1 MATTSNTYTGNGT
14 NKLFSITFP
23 YLDTSDI
30 NVYLNGVLQTITTHF
45 SFANATTVE
54 FVTAPGNGVAVR
66 LDRST
71 DDNTLAATFFPGSS
85 IKAND
90 LNENFDQTLYVVQE
104 INNNAV
110 KLADPLYA
118 NKTYI
123 DAQDATKVNKSGDT
137 MSGNLVMG
145 GNKVTG
151 LGTTSSPSDAASK
164 QYVDDNAI
172 LYSGSP
178 AFTQDGAGAVTRS
191 WSSKLKDVVSVKD
204 FGAVGNGVTNDTTA
218 IQTAFNA
225 SSGAPVLFPYG
236 NYLYPGGYN
245 LAADQGAIS
254 YTDGTQGNVWL
265 QTRRLSGSQV
275 AGAGTLIGYSP
286 TAFMWDTLENCSVT
300 GDPFFVG
307 MRHRHRFGGSPV
319 TGGRIGQYCSLIQ
332 TAATSNANTN
342 RNYVATQGSVYC
354 EAGDTGTNTTTDA
367 RGAFFGG
374 GFAAY
379 VEGGAQNLLN
389 VTAAEFNTFIK
400 AGASTKF
407 QFGLQIAGANAQRG
421 AGFDAAISI
430 SGLADAIT
438 HAGYGIGILF
448 SSANGA
454 NPFSATSTIIATAG
468 AATVQGGIDFSSY
481 TITGQII
488 QGAHSK
494 LSETGLTI
502 GDSGGFSVING
513 GSQSTDA
520 SLMLRPKGGGS
531 TYIQNASGTID
542 IIRCDASGAVLMP
555 NLPTSSAGLPAGA
568 LWNNGSVINIV

>member
-23 YLDTSDI
+23 YLETSDI
-30 NVYLNGVLQTITTHF
+30 DVYLNNVLQTITTHY

-54 FVTAPGNGVAVR
+54 FVTAPGNGVVVR

-90 LNENFDQTLYVVQE
+90 LNDNFDQTLYVVQE
-104 INNNAV
+104 INNKAV
-110 KLADPLYA
+110 KTDDPLYV

-123 DAQDATKVNKSGDT
+123 DAQDATKVNKSGDS
-137 MSGNLVMG
+137 MSGNLAMA

-151 LGTTSSPSDAASK
+151 LGTTSSAADAATK
-164 QYVDDNAI
+164 QYVDDNAL

-191 WSSKLKDVVSVKD
+191 WSSKLKDIVSVKD

-225 SSGAPVLFPYG
+225 SAGAPVLFPYG
-236 NYLYPGGYN
+236 NYLYPGGYS
-245 LAADQGAIS
+245 LAAGQGAIS

-265 QTRRLSGSQV
+265 QSRRLSGSQL

-286 TAFMWDTLENCSVT
+286 TAFMWDTLEDCSVT

-354 EAGDTGTNTTTDA
+354 EAGDTGTDTGANA
-367 RGAFFGG
+367 KGAFFGG

-400 AGASTKF
+400 AGASVKF

-494 LSETGLTI
+494 LSEATLTI
-502 GDSGGFSVING
+502 GDSGGFAVING
-513 GSQSTDA
+513 GSQSADA
-520 SLMLRPKGGGS
+520 SLMLRAKGSGS
-531 TYIQNASGTID
+531 CYIQNG
-542 IIRCDASGAVLMP
+542 RWLC
-555 NLPTSSAGLPAGA
+555 NCR
-568 LWNNGSVINIV
+568 